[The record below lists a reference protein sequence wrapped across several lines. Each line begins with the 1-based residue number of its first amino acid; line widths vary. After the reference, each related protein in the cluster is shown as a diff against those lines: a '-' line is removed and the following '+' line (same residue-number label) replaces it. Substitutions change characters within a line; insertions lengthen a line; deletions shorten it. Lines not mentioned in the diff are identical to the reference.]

1 MSTGFVAIIM
11 ILIAVVVTLSKGV
24 RIVPQG
30 QQWIVERL
38 GKYKQTLGAGLNI
51 VVPYIDRVAY
61 RLSNK
66 DQILEVP
73 SQDVITRDNAV
84 VTVNAI
90 CFVKIADPQKAA
102 YGVEDYEQATSS
114 LAMTSLRATIGKM
127 DLDESL
133 SSRDIIKAELLGVMA
148 DQMTD
153 WGLIL
158 RSIEIQDIAPSASM
172 QGAMEQQA
180 AAERQRKAIE
190 TRAAGNKQA
199 AILEAEGI
207 KQSTILRAEAEQE
220 SATRQAAAAIS
231 LAEGTKKANQL
242 LAESISGEGGQA
254 ALNFQLATR
263 YVDALSALS
272 QSNNTKIV
280 AMPSELSQSIGSL
293 INAGVILGTT
303 TESVGGKSQLKE
315 KNSTNFSW
323 NTENNFS

>member
-1 MSTGFVAIIM
+1 MSVSFIAIIV
-11 ILIAVVVTLSKGV
+11 ILVAVVMTFVKGV

-38 GKYKQTLGAGLNI
+38 GKYKQTLGAGLNV

-73 SQDVITRDNAV
+73 SQDVITKDNAV

-102 YGVEDYEQATSS
+102 YGVEDYEEATSA

-133 SSRDIIKAELLGVMA
+133 SSRDVIKAELLGVMS

-158 RSIEIQDIAPSASM
+158 RSIEIQDIAPSQSM

-180 AAERQRKAIE
+180 AAERQRKATE

-199 AILEAEGI
+199 AILEAEGV

-231 LAEGTKKANQL
+231 LAEGTKRANQL

-263 YVDALSALS
+263 YVDALAALS
-272 QSNNTKIV
+272 QSQNAKVI
-280 AMPSELSQSIGSL
+280 AMPAELSQSIGSL
-293 INAGVILGTT
+293 INAGVVLGTT
-303 TESVGGKSQLKE
+303 AEINTKTANSKDKSSL
-315 KNSTNFSW
+315 NFS
-323 NTENNFS
+323 

>member
-1 MSTGFVAIIM
+1 MISTGLVTIII
-11 ILIAVVVTLSKGV
+11 ILFAVVMTLFKGV

-38 GKYKQTLGAGLNI
+38 GKYKETLGAGLNI
-51 VVPYIDRVAY
+51 VVPYMDRVAY

-73 SQDVITRDNAV
+73 SQDVITKDNAV

-90 CFVKIADPQKAA
+90 CFVKISDPQKAA
-102 YGVEDYEQATSS
+102 YGVEDYEQATAS

-133 SSRDIIKAELLGVMA
+133 SSRDVIKAELLGVMS

-158 RSIEIQDIAPSASM
+158 RSIEIQDIAPSSSM

-180 AAERQRKAIE
+180 AAERQRKATE

-231 LAEGTKKANQL
+231 LAEGTKRASQL
-242 LAESISGEGGQA
+242 LAESINGEGGQA

-272 QSNNTKIV
+272 QSNNTKVV

-293 INAGVILGTT
+293 INAGVVLGTT
-303 TESVGGKSQLKE
+303 AEVVSDNKKKKSQT
-315 KNSTNFSW
+315 NTNFSW
-323 NTENNFS
+323 NTENS

>member
-1 MSTGFVAIIM
+1 MISTSLVAILLILAAVIM
-11 ILIAVVVTLSKGV
+11 TLCKGV

-51 VVPYIDRVAY
+51 VIPYVDQVAY

-73 SQDVITRDNAV
+73 SQDVITKDNAV

-90 CFVKIADPQKAA
+90 CFVKISDPQKAA

-133 SSRDIIKAELLGVMA
+133 SSRDIIKAELLGVMS

-158 RSIEIQDIAPSASM
+158 RSIEIQDIAPSVSM

-180 AAERQRKAIE
+180 AAERQRKATE

-199 AILEAEGI
+199 AILEAEGV

-220 SATRQAAAAIS
+220 SAIRQAAAAIS

-242 LAESISGEGGQA
+242 LAESIVTEGGQA

-272 QSNNTKIV
+272 QSENAKVI

-293 INAGVILGTT
+293 INAGVVLGTT
-303 TESVGGKSQLKE
+303 AESNAEKIQSKHKSSINL
-315 KNSTNFSW
+315 S
-323 NTENNFS
+323 